1 MKWGRPGTSSP
12 AATAVSSACCGRR
25 TESEAKA
32 HAWSP
37 RRARRRRSCAWPC
50 CARSLSAAAPMEPCA
65 SGAPRLAGVGMTPR
79 PRLDSGSRASPRRRS
94 FVLGVRL
101 GPAALSVRR
110 GNGAC
115 HAVCLSVCRVR
126 LLRALSSFDLR
137 AAPLKLCA
145 RELPGATGAA
155 GMPHSPYVLCGCAQG
170 DVFVFDAESQQVCC
184 VGAHPAHRFNRDLAP
199 TSRIYAMP
207 CLWRTPRTSVP

>member
-1 MKWGRPGTSSP
+1 VVASARAPAPIVCVAVLREVVVGGSADGTLRFWRATTGR
-12 AATAVSSACCGRR
+12 CGN
-25 TESEAKA
+25 
-32 HAWSP
+32 
-37 RRARRRRSCAWPC
+37 
-50 CARSLSAAAPMEPCA
+50 
-65 SGAPRLAGVGMTPR
+65 
-79 PRLDSGSRASPRRRS
+79 D
-94 FVLGVRL
+94 
-101 GPAALSVRR
+101 SVRH

-126 LLRALSSFDLR
+126 LLSALSSFDLR

-184 VGAHPAHRFNRDLAP
+184 VGAHLAHSFTGDLAP
-199 TSRIYAMP
+199 TSRIYP
-207 CLWRTPRTSVP
+207 CHAFGAPLAHLCRD